1 MSGPVAG
8 EGRDPGGCVLTGRAD
23 CEDLEAQRGRV
34 RRLRETEAA
43 DYEIRAA
50 VKGLESVL
58 RSVIIEQGALV
69 RRLRTDGPHQA
80 QYEEAVARLQSL
92 KQEFQEVSGRLW
104 LDVRDEG
111 PSYAEIRDQRAR
123 VTKLR
128 EDKVA
133 ESEIREAVNKLRSLL
148 SEAILA
154 QSALVLEL
162 KWGRA
167 WKSVITEAENRLK
180 TLKAEFLADTGSEW
194 SDVREEG
201 PVLLTT
207 NQVRGSEVLPE
218 LRVKI
223 KQLKRENVLR

>member
-1 MSGPVAG
+1 M
-8 EGRDPGGCVLTGRAD
+8 
-23 CEDLEAQRGRV
+23 
-34 RRLRETEAA
+34 
-43 DYEIRAA
+43 
-50 VKGLESVL
+50 KGLESML

-128 EDKVA
+128 EDKAA
-133 ESEIREAVNKLRSLL
+133 ESEIRKAVDKLRSLL

-154 QSALVLEL
+154 QSSLVLL
-162 KWGRA
+162 YFK
-167 WKSVITEAENRLK
+167 N
-180 TLKAEFLADTGSEW
+180 
-194 SDVREEG
+194 
-201 PVLLTT
+201 LL
-207 NQVRGSEVLPE
+207 R
-218 LRVKI
+218 
-223 KQLKRENVLR
+223 

>member
-1 MSGPVAG
+1 M
-8 EGRDPGGCVLTGRAD
+8 
-23 CEDLEAQRGRV
+23 
-34 RRLRETEAA
+34 
-43 DYEIRAA
+43 
-50 VKGLESVL
+50 
-58 RSVIIEQGALV
+58 SVIIEQGALV

-180 TLKAEFLADTGSEW
+180 SLKAEFLADTGSEW

-207 NQVRGSEVLPE
+207 NQVRGERGPA
-218 LRVKI
+218 
-223 KQLKRENVLR
+223 

>member
-1 MSGPVAG
+1 MQPVTELIYPCLISPQEHGLNTTSAFFSAMSLLYGLAISA
-8 EGRDPGGCVLTGRAD
+8 EACV
-23 CEDLEAQRGRV
+23 
-34 RRLRETEAA
+34 
-43 DYEIRAA
+43 
-50 VKGLESVL
+50 KS
-58 RSVIIEQGALV
+58 
-69 RRLRTDGPHQA
+69 
-80 QYEEAVARLQSL
+80 
-92 KQEFQEVSGRLW
+92 
-104 LDVRDEG
+104 
-111 PSYAEIRDQRAR
+111 
-123 VTKLR
+123 R

-180 TLKAEFLADTGSEW
+180 SLKAEFLADTGSEW

-207 NQVRGSEVLPE
+207 NMVRGREVLPE
-218 LRVKI
+218 LQVKL
-223 KQLKRENVLR
+223 KQLRRDNVLRLKSFRSKNIY

>member
-1 MSGPVAG
+1 M
-8 EGRDPGGCVLTGRAD
+8 
-23 CEDLEAQRGRV
+23 
-34 RRLRETEAA
+34 
-43 DYEIRAA
+43 
-50 VKGLESVL
+50 KGLESVL

-104 LDVRDEG
+104 LH
-111 PSYAEIRDQRAR
+111 
-123 VTKLR
+123 
-128 EDKVA
+128 
-133 ESEIREAVNKLRSLL
+133 EIREAVNKLRSLL
-148 SEAILA
+148 SESILA

-180 TLKAEFLADTGSEW
+180 TRKAEFLADTGSEW

-201 PVLLTT
+201 PVLLTS
-207 NQVRGSEVLPE
+207 NAVKGSEVLPE
-218 LRVKI
+218 LKEMTKDLR
-223 KQLKRENVLR
+223 KRNIVR

>member
-1 MSGPVAG
+1 MSGPVEG

-34 RRLRETEAA
+34 SRLREAEAA

-50 VKGLESVL
+50 VL

-201 PVLLTT
+201 PVLLTS
-207 NQVRGSEVLPE
+207 NEVRGSEVLPE
-218 LRVKI
+218 LKDMTKDVR
-223 KQLKRENVLR
+223 RENIIR